1 MPSPFDALA
10 ARLNGAVN
18 GLRGEGFT
26 LVPMA
31 KADVNARPA
40 PDGTRVEVAFTATFD
55 DQGNRAG
62 SGVEDW
68 RAASIRKDK
77 PGHTTDRPE
86 ARAERSLFAERPRQ
100 GDRLR
105 REETGEVFEIADI
118 VPAGSLFIFQLHR

>member
-40 PDGTRVEVAFTATFD
+40 PDGTRAEVAFTATFD

-68 RAASIRKDK
+68 QSASIRKGQ

-86 ARAERSLFAERPRQ
+86 VHAERSLFAARPRQ

-105 REETGEVFEIADI
+105 RTATGDVFEIAEI
-118 VPAGSLFIFQLHR
+118 VPSGSLFIFQLNR